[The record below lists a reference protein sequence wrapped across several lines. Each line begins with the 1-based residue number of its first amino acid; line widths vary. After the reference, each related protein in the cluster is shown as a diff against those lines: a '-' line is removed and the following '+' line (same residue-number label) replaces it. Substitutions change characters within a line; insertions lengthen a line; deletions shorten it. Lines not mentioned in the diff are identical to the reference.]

1 MLNIFFNFENHFLVL
16 TGTNFMKRIFNKI
29 LCILWFTLILSFYGC
44 QDDGIT
50 NPTDNQK
57 IESEI
62 DRLCDSILTNT
73 ELPGMI
79 VGVWDKTRNFT
90 YVKGHGYANITSKIP
105 MNPEMY
111 FRIGSNTKSFV
122 ITVIL
127 QLADEKKISLYDKL
141 SKYFPDFPRAD
152 EVTLRMLA
160 DMTSGI
166 YNYTDTPEFENILEN
181 QPLHKWTS
189 KEMMDLAAKHDY
201 YFNPG
206 TDAHYS
212 NTNTAILGAIAE
224 NVTGKTLGEL
234 LKTRLLDKYNL
245 TKTVFAT
252 DNKMPDGPIV
262 SGYANYTDSLKYTD
276 DITTYYD
283 VSWAWAAGAMISNVY
298 DVRTWVEKLID
309 GGMISDSLQQQRF
322 IGKTLGN
329 GTVTYGLGIYTYVG
343 NDMWGHNGGLPGYT
357 SIMMRNKSKDRT
369 IVVFYNIQ
377 GKPAPEPLFMSIE
390 KLLR

>member
-1 MLNIFFNFENHFLVL
+1 MN
-16 TGTNFMKRIFNKI
+16 RIFNKYLFI
-29 LCILWFTLILSFYGC
+29 LSITLILCLFGC
-44 QDDGIT
+44 NDDGVT

-57 IESEI
+57 IEQEI
-62 DRLCDSILTNT
+62 DRLCDSIISNT
-73 ELPGMI
+73 QLPGMI
-79 VGVWDKTRNFT
+79 VGVWDKTRNLA
-90 YVKGHGYANITSKIP
+90 YVKGHGYANITTKIP

-127 QLADEKKISLYDKL
+127 QLVDEKKISLYDKL

-152 EVTLRMLA
+152 EVTIRMLC

-166 YNYTDTPEFENILEN
+166 YNYTETPEFENILEN
-181 QPLHKWTS
+181 DPLHKWTPQ
-189 KEMMDLAAKHDY
+189 EMMDLAAKHDY
-201 YFNPG
+201 YFTPG

-224 NVTGKTLGEL
+224 DITGISLDQL
-234 LKTRLLDKYNL
+234 LKTRLMDRYGM
-245 TKTVFAT
+245 TKTLLAM
-252 DNKMPDGPIV
+252 DNKMPDGPFV
-262 SGYANYTDSLKYTD
+262 SGYANYTDTSKYTD
-276 DITTYYD
+276 DVTTLFD

-322 IGKTLGN
+322 TGKTLGN
-329 GTVTYGLGIYTYVG
+329 GLVTYGLGIYNYTA

-357 SIMMRNKSKDRT
+357 SVMMRDKSKDRT
-369 IVVFYNIQ
+369 IIVFYNVQ
-377 GKPAPEPLFMSIE
+377 GHPSPEPLFMLIE
-390 KLLR
+390 NLLR